1 MLFLYLTLAARFLHV
16 SVDSIFT
23 MKKLFL
29 FFSLFFIVCIAFGQ
43 SVEKDAISMAIKSG
57 DSQKVAL
64 YFMPSVDLTVES
76 AENVYSKDQAEMI
89 IRRFFEDHVPKS
101 FVLKH
106 EGKSK
111 LDDYYYIGT
120 LSTEKGEYRLT
131 YFLKKSDDKFRI
143 KQMRIE
149 NTP

>member
-1 MLFLYLTLAARFLHV
+1 
-16 SVDSIFT
+16 

-29 FFSLFFIVCIAFGQ
+29 FLLIVCSGSAVLGQ
-43 SVEKDAISMAIKSG
+43 NVEKDAISEAIRLA
-57 DSQKVAL
+57 DSKKIAA

-76 AENVYSKDQAEMI
+76 AEDVYSKDQAEMI
-89 IRRFFEDHVPKS
+89 VRKFFENHVPKS
-101 FVLKH
+101 FSLKH

-120 LSTEKGEYRLT
+120 LNTEKGEFRIT
-131 YFLKKSDDKFRI
+131 FFLKKDESKFRI

>member
-1 MLFLYLTLAARFLHV
+1 
-16 SVDSIFT
+16 

-29 FFSLFFIVCIAFGQ
+29 FLFIVLSTTAVVGQ
-43 SVEKDAISMAIKSG
+43 EVEKDAISEAIKSG
-57 DSQKVAL
+57 DPQKIAL

-76 AENVYSKDQAEMI
+76 AEGVYSKDQAEMI
-89 IRRFFEDHVPKS
+89 IRRFFDDHEPKD
-101 FVLKH
+101 FALKH
-106 EGKSK
+106 QGKSK

-120 LSTEKGEYRLT
+120 LATEKREFRLT
-131 YFLKKSDDKFRI
+131 FFLKKSEDSFRI

>member
-1 MLFLYLTLAARFLHV
+1 
-16 SVDSIFT
+16 
-23 MKKLFL
+23 MKKLTLFL
-29 FFSLFFIVCIAFGQ
+29 SIVLLMSAAMGQ
-43 SVEKDAISMAIKSG
+43 SVEKDAISDAIKSG
-57 DSQKVAL
+57 DPQEIAM

-76 AENVYSKDQAEMI
+76 AEDVYSKDQAEMI
-89 IRRFFEDHVPKS
+89 IRRFFEDHVPKG
-101 FVLKH
+101 FTLKH

-120 LSTEKGEYRLT
+120 LVTEEGDYRLT
-131 YFLKKSDDKFRI
+131 FFLKKSEGKFRI

>member
-1 MLFLYLTLAARFLHV
+1 M
-16 SVDSIFT
+16 T
-23 MKKLFL
+23 MKKLVLFL
-29 FFSLFFIVCIAFGQ
+29 FIVLSAALVTAQ
-43 SVEKDAISMAIKSG
+43 SAEKDAISDAIKSG
-57 DSQKVAL
+57 NSQKIAF

-76 AENVYSKDQAEMI
+76 AEDVYSKDQAEMI
-89 IRRFFEDHVPKS
+89 VRRFFEDHIPKG
-101 FVLKH
+101 FALKH

-120 LSTEKGEYRLT
+120 LATEKGDYRLT
-131 YFLKKSDDKFRI
+131 FFLKKNDGAFRI

>member
-1 MLFLYLTLAARFLHV
+1 MSVSAA
-16 SVDSIFT
+16 
-23 MKKLFL
+23 M
-29 FFSLFFIVCIAFGQ
+29 GQ
-43 SVEKDAISMAIKSG
+43 TVEKDAISMAIKSG
-57 DSQKVAL
+57 DPQKIAV

-76 AENVYSKDQAEMI
+76 AEDVYSKDQAEMI
-89 IRRFFEDHVPKS
+89 IRRFFEDHIPKG
-101 FVLKH
+101 FALKH

-120 LSTEKGEYRLT
+120 LNTEKGDYRLT
-131 YFLKKSDDKFRI
+131 FFLKKSEDKFRI

>member
-1 MLFLYLTLAARFLHV
+1 
-16 SVDSIFT
+16 

-29 FFSLFFIVCIAFGQ
+29 FFSIVLLSCVAVGQ
-43 SVEKDAISMAIKSG
+43 TVEKDAISLAIKSG
-57 DSQKVAL
+57 DSKKVAL
-64 YFMPSVDLTVES
+64 YFMPSVDLTVETS
-76 AENVYSKDQAEMI
+76 EDVYSKDQAEMI

-101 FVLKH
+101 FALQH

-120 LSTEKGEYRLT
+120 LKTEEGNFRLT
-131 YFLKKSDDKFRI
+131 FFLKKSEDKFRI

>member
-1 MLFLYLTLAARFLHV
+1 M
-16 SVDSIFT
+16 
-23 MKKLFL
+23 
-29 FFSLFFIVCIAFGQ
+29 GQ
-43 SVEKDAISMAIKSG
+43 GAEKDAISVAIKSG
-57 DSQKVAL
+57 DPQKIAF

-76 AENVYSKDQAEMI
+76 AEDVYSKDQAEMI
-89 IRRFFEDHVPKS
+89 IRRFFEDHVPKD

-111 LDDYYYIGT
+111 LEDHYYIGT
-120 LSTEKGEYRLT
+120 LATEKGDYRLT
-131 YFLKKSDDKFRI
+131 FFLKKSDNGFRI